1 MKKPLISILIITIII
16 SLFAISCNDNVE
28 TDCDPSL
35 QQTETTLQ
43 SFRSDHFGL
52 FIHFGVY
59 SKLGGM
65 WKGEQIPYYGEQ
77 IMNHARITIPEYE
90 AVAREFNPTDF
101 DADEIV
107 LFAKNAGMKYI
118 VFTTKH
124 HDGFCM
130 FDTQTTDYDI
140 VDFTPYGKDIV
151 KQLADACHRHGM
163 KLGFYY
169 SLPDWHFPHGIPRL
183 EPDSTTKCTEYVN
196 QVYSPLE
203 IITPELEDYIVA
215 QITELLTN
223 YGEIYTMWFDMGLV
237 TPEQSR
243 RFRETVKRLQP
254 QCLIN
259 GRIMNNM
266 GDYMTLPDN
275 GDVSSYGDIYWDNP
289 ASLYNTW
296 GYKSWIERPELG
308 QQIET
313 QTQRLLKTVVNGG
326 NFLLNIGPDGTGKVI
341 DYEKEVLNGIGQF
354 LLENP
359 GILDSLSSSNA
370 KACLGST
377 GCDSLISSRKDNA
390 CVVPIGCQEIILSRA
405 DKACLVHAAIDGT
418 GYMSVQTNSW
428 LSWQLDSQASGEY
441 DVFIVYLPENDAKEY
456 ILTCNG
462 VSKTGVLP
470 GVDRMVQTSYFGTLS
485 IKEGSNEIILDQA
498 NRCNPLEPL
507 GLQLQKIVLIKR

>member
-1 MKKPLISILIITIII
+1 MKRLFAAILIL
-16 SLFAISCNDNVE
+16 SLVLVSCGEKSCEEKSVNKLE
-28 TDCDPSL
+28 
-35 QQTETTLQ
+35 E
-43 SFRSDHFGL
+43 FRNDHFGL

-59 SKLGGM
+59 SKLGGV

-77 IMNHARITIPEYE
+77 IMNHARITVPEYE
-90 AVAREFNPTDF
+90 AVAKEFNPTDF

-107 LFAKNAGMKYI
+107 LLAKNAGMKYI

-151 KQLADACHRHGM
+151 KELADACHRHGM

-183 EPDSTTKCTEYVN
+183 EPDSTTNCTEYVN

-237 TPEQSR
+237 TSEQSR
-243 RFRETVKRLQP
+243 RFRETVKHLQP

-296 GYKSWIERPELG
+296 GYKSWIKRPELS

-313 QTQRLLKTVVNGG
+313 QTQRLQKTVKNGG
-326 NFLLNIGPDGTGKVI
+326 VFLLNIGPDGTGKVI
-341 DYEKEVLNGIGQF
+341 DYEKEVIKGIGDYY
-354 LLENP
+354 LDNLNTLE
-359 GILDSLSSSNA
+359 ILDTLVRAPIIQSSPEI
-370 KACLGST
+370 LLT
-377 GCDSLISSRKDNA
+377 KDNA
-390 CVVPIGCQEIILSRA
+390 TI
-405 DKACLVHAAIDGT
+405 HAAIDGT
-418 GYMSVQTNSW
+418 SYMSVQPNSW
-428 LSWQLDSQASGEY
+428 LSWQLDSQTSGEY

-456 ILTCNG
+456 TLTCNG
-462 VSKTGVLP
+462 VSKTGILP
-470 GVDRMVQTSYFGTLS
+470 GVDRMVQTSYFGILL

-507 GLQLQKIVLIKR
+507 GIQLNRIILRKR